1 MIVVTVNLKTQLVLK
16 TLTHCI
22 KKNIV
27 TKEIKRTF
35 LQTLTVFE
43 FLKAMISL
51 PHCERFSSYMLL
63 YDLLF

>member
-16 TLTHCI
+16 
-22 KKNIV
+22 NIV
-27 TKEIKRTF
+27 TKEIKQTF

-51 PHCERFSSYMLL
+51 PHCERFSSYMLR